1 MYTRRDFPLLLIDEH
16 YFQYN
21 IYIYIPETLEI
32 LKLIKNYI
40 LVLMV

>member
-21 IYIYIPETLEI
+21 IFLVCIYT
-32 LKLIKNYI
+32 I
-40 LVLMV
+40 LVIQKLSKF